1 MGRVQVFDG
10 MGQVIEQLFIFP
22 FIFLIHVQ
30 NFSPQQKDIHL
41 ENIEI

>member
-22 FIFLIHVQ
+22 FIFLKSGSE
-30 NFSPQQKDIHL
+30 FLPTTKGYSS
-41 ENIEI
+41 

>member
-10 MGQVIEQLFIFP
+10 MDQVIEQLFIFP
-22 FIFLIHVQ
+22 SFFKQVQ